1 MDVEALKKLIGTGRD
16 SALLRMTIAT
26 ALLGQD
32 NPQEAEKH
40 LGDAAKM
47 DPAYTAAWKQLGKVR
62 LSLND
67 PDSARQAWQSG
78 IEAARGNGDK
88 QAEKEM
94 TVFIR
99 RLDKTA
105 ARHRD
110 GS

>member
-1 MDVEALKKLIGTGRD
+1 MDVDALKKLIGTPRD

-32 NPQEAEKH
+32 KSREAEKH
-40 LGDAAKM
+40 LADSAEM

-62 LSLND
+62 LSLGD
-67 PDSARQAWQSG
+67 TQGARQAWESG

-99 RLDKTA
+99 RLDKKP
-105 ARHRD
+105 R
-110 GS
+110 